1 MTFKRKGEE
10 DIFTSMGNM
19 FENFFNNDFFKGF
32 TTGTSI
38 PAVNIYEDDEGF
50 DMEVAAPTFSKE
62 DFQLDY
68 DAGVLTISG
77 EKKEAAEK
85 KDRRVTKREFDYTSF
100 KRSFTLPNSVDPD
113 KISAKYSEGVLH
125 IRLSKKE
132 RKSGAGINIDIK

>member
-1 MTFKRKGEE
+1 MAFKRKGEE

-19 FENFFNNDFFKGF
+19 LENFFNNDFFKGF

-50 DMEVAAPTFSKE
+50 DMEVAAPTFKKG

-68 DAGVLTISG
+68 DGGVLSISG
-77 EKKEAAEK
+77 EKKESDQQT
-85 KDRRVTKREFDYTSF
+85 DRRVTKQEFNYTSF
-100 KRSFTLPNSVDPD
+100 QRSFTLPNSVDPD

-125 IRLSKKE
+125 VRLPKKE
-132 RKSGAGINIDIK
+132 RKAGAGINIDIE